1 MPGSPERRRD
11 LRGLPIDP
19 DIESDGAG
27 LGAAEAYPS
36 TRWPQLPPRVLAA
49 VFAGGVAGGLA
60 RYGIEYATAASS
72 PAPPDRFPWDT
83 FAVNLVGAF
92 GLAVLLVLA
101 LEFAPALR
109 PLKPAVATGFFGAFT
124 TFSSLATGIDQLVV
138 HGRVGVAVAY
148 GLGSVL
154 GGLAA
159 ASLGFVIGRAVV
171 ASRHDLDE
179 ATRRFRELTGSG
191 RR

>member
-19 DIESDGAG
+19 DIESDVASPS
-27 LGAAEAYPS
+27 ASDAYLS
-36 TRWPQLPPRVLAA
+36 TRWPQFPPRVLAA

-60 RYGIEYATAASS
+60 RYGIEYAVAT
-72 PAPPDRFPWDT
+72 PPDRFPWDT
-83 FAVNLVGAF
+83 FAVNLAGAF
-92 GLAVLLVLA
+92 GLALLLVLA

-109 PLKPAVATGFFGAFT
+109 PLRPAVATGFFGAFT
-124 TFSSLATGIDQLVV
+124 TFSALATGIDQLVA
-138 HGRVGVAVAY
+138 HGKLAVAVAY
-148 GLGSVL
+148 GMGSVV

-159 ASLGFVIGRAVV
+159 ASMGFVVGRAVV
-171 ASRHDLDE
+171 ASRRDRDE

>member
-1 MPGSPERRRD
+1 MSGSPERRRD

-19 DIESDGAG
+19 DIDSDGAG
-27 LGAAEAYPS
+27 LGVADAYPS

-60 RYGIEYATAASS
+60 RYGIEYAAAT
-72 PAPPDRFPWDT
+72 PPDRFPWDS
-83 FAVNLVGAF
+83 FAVNLAGAF
-92 GLAVLLVLA
+92 GLAALLVLA

-109 PLKPAVATGFFGAFT
+109 PLRPAVATGFFGAFT
-124 TFSSLATGIDQLVV
+124 TFSALATGIDQLVA
-138 HGRVGVAVAY
+138 HGQVAIAVAY
-148 GLGSVL
+148 GVGSVV

-171 ASRHDLDE
+171 ASRHDRDE
-179 ATRRFRELTGSG
+179 AIRRYRELTGSVH
-191 RR
+191 R